1 MLSSILLDERFRR
14 RRNNI
19 RAARLGQGYG
29 GRDFG
34 RVGGQARR
42 RQGFV
47 GLADRGNRGGRAPE
61 EAAKDWVASKEKA
74 RFCWPCAGTG
84 GKFSDVKILPRP
96 EVILTHESD
105 LDGLVAGLLL
115 QRLAKHLFDAE
126 VPLEAFHYN
135 NWRLREPREKSGWVC
150 DLSFEA
156 RLDKPNWVVIDHHA
170 TEMQPAHALLI
181 HDLGKSAGRL
191 CYELC
196 QEQGLGSPELDRL
209 VHLSNVADLFLEE
222 DPDFVAANDYANL
235 VKTYQFWNLHALI
248 GGRLER
254 LLNHPLLEVVAVK
267 RRIEDPMG
275 LEWSKSNIQ
284 EISPTVGYVDTV
296 VGNTNLIVHQLLE
309 KQATKYPVL
318 MTLFRKAN
326 NTVVVSLRS
335 RNGEALKV
343 AEKLQGGGHANA
355 CGATLPR
362 SVKNIPNAIEYL
374 RCLLDASPKKE
385 APLNSLEGLFAGLEI
400 KG

>member
-1 MLSSILLDERFRR
+1 MVE
-14 RRNNI
+14 
-19 RAARLGQGYG
+19 
-29 GRDFG
+29 
-34 RVGGQARR
+34 
-42 RQGFV
+42 
-47 GLADRGNRGGRAPE
+47 
-61 EAAKDWVASKEKA
+61 
-74 RFCWPCAGTG
+74 
-84 GKFSDVKILPRP
+84 DVNILPQP

-115 QRLAKHLFDAE
+115 QRLAKHLFGAD

-150 DLSFEA
+150 DLTFEP
-156 RLDKPNWVVIDHHA
+156 RLDKPGWVVIDHHA
-170 TEMQPAHALLI
+170 TEAQPKNAMLI
-181 HDLGKSAGRL
+181 HDLGKSAGQL
-191 CYELC
+191 CYDLC
-196 QEQGLGSPELDRL
+196 KENGLGSPELDRL
-209 VHLSNVADLFLEE
+209 AHLNNVADLFLED

-235 VKTYQFWNLHALI
+235 VKTYNFWNLHALI
-248 GGRLER
+248 DGRLER
-254 LLNHPLLEVVAVK
+254 LLDHPLLEVIAVK

-275 LEWSKSNIQ
+275 LEWSKANIQ
-284 EISPTVGYVDTV
+284 PISPTVGYVDTV

-309 KQATKYPVL
+309 QPATKYPVL

-335 RNGEALKV
+335 RHGEALKV

-362 SVKNIPNAIEYL
+362 SVKNIPDAIDYL
-374 RCLLDASPKKE
+374 RYLLEESPKKD
-385 APLNSLEGLFAGLEI
+385 APLNSLEGLFAGVQI